1 MSFTAANAEISVDGG
16 GEKKKKTGVARRDLG
31 TFLKSLFHFYCG
43 ASRGTRK
50 K

>member
-16 GEKKKKTGVARRDLG
+16 KKKTGVARRDLG
-31 TFLKSLFHFYCG
+31 TFLKSLFRFYCS
-43 ASRGTRK
+43 ASSGTRK

>member
-16 GEKKKKTGVARRDLG
+16 EKKKTGVARRDLG
-31 TFLKSLFHFYCG
+31 TFLKSLFRFYCG
-43 ASRGTRK
+43 ASSGTRK

>member
-1 MSFTAANAEISVDGG
+1 MSFTAANAEFSVDGG
-16 GEKKKKTGVARRDLG
+16 GTGVARRDLG

-43 ASRGTRK
+43 ASRK